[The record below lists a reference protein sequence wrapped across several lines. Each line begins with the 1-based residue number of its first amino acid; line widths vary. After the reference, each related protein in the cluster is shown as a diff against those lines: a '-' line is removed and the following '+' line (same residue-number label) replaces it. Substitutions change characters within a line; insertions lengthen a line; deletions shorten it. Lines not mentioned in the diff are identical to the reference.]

1 MSRKKVFRWFI
12 ILIVVIFLYNSFT
25 SCAAGLLDETCQ
37 IEYWECEGVLVPYTF
52 VDKIQYVD
60 SGGTL
65 HLITFDKFC
74 YAYAYQT
81 SSGSQMIYVCNKD
94 PFTWTRRNNITG
106 ETVTQNVKVSSDRGF
121 AYLTIGAVITDI
133 SIPYFSIASFSRFG
147 AAWNE
152 YFMSVDFVAIR
163 PVTPVNVIDS
173 RSDSDF
179 ALVNPRASISSEGVI
194 TAIWE
199 IPEYISDNVTSMPLL
214 VDLVVKDRDTDER
227 LYLSYPA
234 KSSLPGAN
242 RLTYYDVQELTFNF
256 NINRV
261 PGLPENYR
269 LEFVNLTPYYVWTSS
284 VLDLS
289 VTYKGQTSML
299 YIGADGTFNGGIQV
313 LPDAPLPDI
322 EEPDSFEW
330 SLFGLISNFF
340 SGFFNN
346 LADVLKNLFIPSS
359 SDMQQLLSEMEIFF
373 SDKFGFIWYPFD
385 LAIQIVDAFASG
397 TADSNFHVP
406 ACTLNLGPGIGTVT
420 LWEEQSADLDPV
432 GIAQYV
438 RFFTS
443 AILCCGVAALAWKKF
458 DEIFK
463 GVSAS

>member
-1 MSRKKVFRWFI
+1 MCKKIFKWF
-12 ILIVVIFLYNSFT
+12 LIFFVITFLYSSFT
-25 SCAAGLLDETCQ
+25 SSAAGLLDESCQ
-37 IEYWECEGVLVPYTF
+37 IEYWECDGSLVPYTY
-52 VDKIQYVD
+52 VDKIQYAD
-60 SGGTL
+60 SAGTL

-74 YAYAYQT
+74 YAYAYET
-81 SSGSQMIYVCNKD
+81 SSGSQMIYVCNKE
-94 PFTWTRRNNITG
+94 PFTWSRRNNHTG
-106 ETVTQNVKVSSDRGF
+106 ETVTQNVKISPDRGF
-121 AYLTIGAVITDI
+121 AYLTISNVFTDI
-133 SIPYFSIASFSRFG
+133 SIPYFSIASFTRFG
-147 AAWNE
+147 ADWNE
-152 YFMSVDFVAIR
+152 YFMSSDFVAIR
-163 PVTPVNVIDS
+163 PVSPVDVIDS

-179 ALVNPRASISSEGVI
+179 ALVNPRASISSVGVI

-199 IPEYISDNVTSMPLL
+199 MPEYIPDNVTSMPLL

-242 RLTYYDVQELTFNF
+242 RLTYYDVQELTLDF

-261 PGLPENYR
+261 SGLPENYR

-322 EEPDSFEW
+322 EDPDSFEW

-340 SGFFNN
+340 SGFFSN
-346 LADVLKNLFIPSS
+346 LGGMLKDLFIPT
-359 SDMQQLLSEMEIFF
+359 QQQLMALLSEMEIFF
-373 SDKFGFIWYPFD
+373 SEKLGFLWFPFEFIIEIADALGQGSANSMFEVPPIDINILGGIHLYDGGTFD
-385 LAIQIVDAFASG
+385 L
-397 TADSNFHVP
+397 DS
-406 ACTLNLGPGIGTVT
+406 TGIF
-420 LWEEQSADLDPV
+420 S
-432 GIAQYV
+432 YV

-443 AILCCGVAALAWKKF
+443 TVLACSLYALSLQKWNEF
-458 DEIFK
+458 IK
-463 GVSAS
+463 GEYGE